1 MVMAGHMLYVGSYA
15 KEDAYRA
22 ALVFAAATAMVDY
35 AKSRGFK
42 VEAKVALLGDGVSL
56 MKDRIAKT
64 VKPKGRPGSLYDM
77 IQQAV
82 KAGVTIH
89 C

>member
-1 MVMAGHMLYVGSYA
+1 MAGHMLYVGSYA
-15 KEDAYRA
+15 KDDAYRA
-22 ALVFAAATAMVDY
+22 ALVFAAASAMVDY
-35 AKSRGFK
+35 GKSRGFRPE
-42 VEAKVALLGDGVSL
+42 VKVALLGDGVLL
-56 MKDRIAKT
+56 MKNAIAKA

-77 IQQAV
+77 IQEAV